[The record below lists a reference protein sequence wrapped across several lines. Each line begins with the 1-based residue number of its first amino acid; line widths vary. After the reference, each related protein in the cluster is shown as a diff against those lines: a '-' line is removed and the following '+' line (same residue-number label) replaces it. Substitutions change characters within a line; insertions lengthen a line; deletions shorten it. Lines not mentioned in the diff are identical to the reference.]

1 MSPPAA
7 TAATTPTAADTFD
20 QRNEITRN
28 PDGTVGTKRSPVLG
42 NARQPP
48 GLTNMRDNARDLIAG
63 AGQAL
68 TAAEEARVRNAQSQ
82 RARDIDSTSDVPT
95 MLPAAANA
103 TGSRSAMPIGRPS
116 APGADD
122 ARRRVASVVPGVAQV
137 HTVVIAGHQQPRCRV
152 DFQ

>member
-1 MSPPAA
+1 
-7 TAATTPTAADTFD
+7 
-20 QRNEITRN
+20 
-28 PDGTVGTKRSPVLG
+28 
-42 NARQPP
+42 
-48 GLTNMRDNARDLIAG
+48 MRDNARDLIAG